1 MTLFFRAIHL
11 QQTSCCLL
19 LVRCNTRLQARHY
32 LCYSVLAWSSLLCL
46 LGSTSSYEGK
56 LVRRI
61 ELQSDGPLTLVT
73 PKDVLKLSELQVGQP
88 YTSSRAKRTI
98 RSLYSTQVFHDV
110 QIDVAAVDP
119 DQVDVN
125 LVLIRRFLMRKIRF
139 TGSLKVE
146 KRQLRRELVLR
157 RGEPYSETLLEETV
171 SRLLQLYRKH
181 GFYQA
186 QIQPSFEA
194 DRELAQLDLILAVEP
209 GRQSTIGQLEVE
221 VDEPWDL
228 DKVRRSIEMTEGGSY
243 SFIKQQEDLDRLRRQ
258 LALEGFL
265 QPEIYLR
272 GGVRHDPRTNSV
284 SLTLRVL
291 PRERTIV
298 HMEGIDLDQSGLG
311 ELPLFSEPG
320 PPLVRSEKTG
330 QELRRRLEEEGYFP
344 VEVESSL
351 KSDQK
356 PESLFVKVEKG
367 RKRSLAGIKF
377 EGNLSIGRESLL
389 PLLTLKEGGIFQSS
403 RFSTE
408 ILGRDEDRLRTHY
421 QQQGFADASVEARVD
436 LEDDQAE
443 DLRVVFRIKEGL
455 RHQLQQVRIFGNQQ
469 LDRELLLREITSQ
482 PGSPFSP
489 LVLAQ
494 DRSNLIATYENL
506 GFRQVEVRSDV
517 VYSEPGKVRL
527 TYFVQEGVQ
536 SFTEHVIIAGN
547 RVTKRSVIEREVEI
561 QPGDP
566 LSLDRILQTETNL
579 YNLAI
584 FDRVRIEEVESGTN
598 PADKSVLIRLDEA
611 PRYTLLYGLGYS
623 SFEGPRGTFGF
634 TDGNFRGQARAL
646 SLGLRAGSQRQ
657 RGSLSYNIPHFLRW
671 ELPTIFSFTAD
682 NEKALKENIGGGQR
696 ALRGR
701 PFDSFRLIAS
711 AQTERRLSRRES
723 LFFRY
728 NYEDIRSNVP
738 DSLASPLQFFREEER
753 LSLSSVSTSYLNE
766 SRDDP
771 TDPRNGFFLS
781 GDTLLSARLLGS
793 ERQFFRILA
802 QGQYYHELIPELVLA
817 SSLRIGLIKAFA
829 QTSDIS
835 AENPVPISERFF
847 SGGATTLRGL
857 PNDLAVPLLRDDESG
872 EIILVD
878 EFGNPDPAGR
888 PVPLGGNAL
897 LIANIELRFP
907 LAGWFSGAV
916 FYDFGNVFSSFT
928 NVSSAGFSNAVG
940 LGLGVTTPVGPVR
953 FDVGYNP
960 DPPGARGFERWN
972 FHLTLGHPF

>member
-1 MTLFFRAIHL
+1 MTLFCRAISL
-11 QQTSCCLL
+11 QQTGCCLL
-19 LVRCNTRLQARHY
+19 
-32 LCYSVLAWSSLLCL
+32 LAWSSLLVL

-61 ELQSDGPLTLVT
+61 DLKSDGPLTLVT
-73 PKDVLKLSELQVGQP
+73 PKDVLKLAELQAGQQ
-88 YTSSRAKRTI
+88 YNSSRAKRTI

-110 QIDVAAVDP
+110 QIDVVPVDP
-119 DQVDVN
+119 DQVDVT
-125 LVLIRRFLMRKIRF
+125 LVLIRRFLMRKVRF
-139 TGSLKVE
+139 TGSLSVG

-157 RGEPYSETLLEETV
+157 KGEPYSETLLEETV
-171 SRLLQLYRKH
+171 SRLLDLYRQH

-194 DRELAQLDLILAVEP
+194 DRELAQLDLSIAIEP
-209 GRQSTIGQLEVE
+209 GRQATIAQLEIE

-228 DKVRRSIEMTEGGSY
+228 DNVRRSIEMTEGGSY
-243 SFIKQQEDLDRLRRQ
+243 SLIKQQKDLDRLRRK
-258 LALEGFL
+258 LSLEGFL

-272 GGVRHDPRTNSV
+272 GGARYDPPTNSV

-291 PRERTIV
+291 PREKTLV
-298 HMEGIDLDQSGLG
+298 HFEGIDLDQGSLG
-311 ELPLFSEPG
+311 DLPLFSDRG
-320 PPLVRSEKTG
+320 PPDVRSEKTG
-330 QELRRRLEEEGYFP
+330 QELRRRLEEDGFFP

-356 PESLFVKVEKG
+356 PESLLIKVEKG
-367 RKRSLAGIKF
+367 RKRSLAGIEF

-389 PLLTLKEGGIFQSS
+389 PLLTLEEGGIFRSS

-408 ILGRDEDRLRTHY
+408 ILRRDEDRLRTHY
-421 QQQGFADASVEARVD
+421 QQQGFGDASVEARVD

-443 DLRVVFRIKEGL
+443 EIEVVFHIDEGL
-455 RHQLQQVRIFGNQQ
+455 RHELQQVRIFGNQQ
-469 LDRELLLREITSQ
+469 LDSELLVREITSE

-494 DRSNLIATYENL
+494 DRSNLIATYENH
-506 GFRQVEVRSDV
+506 GFRQVEVRSEV
-517 VYSEPGKVRL
+517 VYAEPGKVGL
-527 TYFVQEGVQ
+527 TYFVQEGVR
-536 SFTEHVIIAGN
+536 SLTEHVIIAGN
-547 RVTKRSVIEREVEI
+547 RVTKRSVIEREVAI
-561 QPGDP
+561 KAGDP

-584 FDRVRIEEVESGTN
+584 FDRVRVEEVESGTN
-598 PADKSVLIRLDEA
+598 PADRSVLIRLDEA

-671 ELPTIFSFTAD
+671 ELPTILSFTAD
-682 NEKALKENIGGGQR
+682 NERALKENIGGGQR

-728 NYEDIRSNVP
+728 NYENVRSDVP
-738 DSLASPLQFFREEER
+738 ASLAAPLQFFREEER
-753 LSLSSVSTSYLNE
+753 LSLSSVSSSYLNE

-771 TDPRNGFFLS
+771 TDPRSGFFLS

-793 ERQFFRILA
+793 ERQFFRILT
-802 QGQYYHELIPELVLA
+802 QGQYYHELVPEVVLA
-817 SSLRIGLIKAFA
+817 SSLRIGLIKAFDQA
-829 QTSDIS
+829 SEVS

-857 PNDLAVPLLRDDESG
+857 PADLAGPLLRDEESG

-878 EFGNPDPAGR
+878 EFGNPDPDGR
-888 PVPLGGNAL
+888 PVPLGGSAL

-907 LAGWFSGAV
+907 LRGWFAGAV

-928 NVSSAGFSNAVG
+928 DISSAGFSNAVG
-940 LGLGVTTPVGPVR
+940 LGLGVATPVGPVR

-972 FHLTLGHPF
+972 FHVTLGHPF

>member
-1 MTLFFRAIHL
+1 MTLFSLAISL
-11 QQTSCCLL
+11 QQTGYCLL
-19 LVRCNTRLQARHY
+19 
-32 LCYSVLAWSSLLCL
+32 LAWSSCVCL
-46 LGSTSSYEGK
+46 LGSTASHEGK
-56 LVRRI
+56 LIRKI
-61 ELQSDGPLTLVT
+61 DLKSDGPLMLVT
-73 PKDVLKLSELQVGQP
+73 SKDVLKLSELQAGQP
-88 YTSSRAKRTI
+88 YNSSRAKRTI

-110 QIDVAAVDP
+110 QIDVVTVDP
-119 DQVDVN
+119 DQVDVT
-125 LVLIRRFLMRKIRF
+125 LVLIRRFLMREVRF
-139 TGSLKVE
+139 TGSLRVA

-157 RGEPYSETLLEETV
+157 KGEPFSEALLEETV
-171 SRLLQLYRKH
+171 SRLQEIHRQY
-181 GFYQA
+181 GYYQA
-186 QIQPSFEA
+186 RIQPSFEA
-194 DRELAQLDLILAVEP
+194 DRELAQLDL
-209 GRQSTIGQLEVE
+209 TIAIEAGKQATIAQLEIE

-228 DKVRRSIEMTEGGSY
+228 DSVRRNIEMSEGGSY
-243 SFIKQQEDLDRLRRQ
+243 SLVRQQEDLERLRRQ
-258 LALEGFL
+258 LSLEGFL
-265 QPEIYLR
+265 QPEVYLR
-272 GGVRHDPRTNSV
+272 GGARHDPRSNSV

-291 PRERTIV
+291 PREKTIV
-298 HMEGIDLDQSGLG
+298 HFEGIDLDPSGLA
-311 ELPLFSEPG
+311 ELPLFSERG
-320 PPLVRSEKTG
+320 PPVVRSEKTG
-330 QELRRRLEEEGYFP
+330 QELRRRLEEDGFFP

-351 KSDQK
+351 ESDQK
-356 PESLFVKVEKG
+356 PESLLIRVEKG
-367 RKRSLAGIKF
+367 RKRSLAGIEFK
-377 EGNLSIGRESLL
+377 GNLSIERESLL
-389 PLLTLKEGGIFQSS
+389 RLLTLEEDGIFRSS

-408 ILGRDEDRLRTHY
+408 ILGRDENRLRTHY
-421 QQQGFADASVEARVD
+421 QQQGFGDVSVKARVD
-436 LEDDQAE
+436 LEDDLAE
-443 DLRVVFRIKEGL
+443 EIEVVFHIEEGL
-455 RHQLQQVRIFGNQQ
+455 RHQFQQVRIFGNQQ
-469 LDRELLLREITSQ
+469 LETDVLLGEITSK
-482 PGSPFSP
+482 PGSPFFP

-494 DRSNLIATYENL
+494 DRSNLIATYENH
-506 GFRQVEVRSDV
+506 GFRQAEVRSEV
-517 VYSEPGKVRL
+517 VYTEPGKVSL

-547 RVTKRSVIEREVEI
+547 RVTKRSVIEREVKI

-584 FDRVRIEEVESGTN
+584 FDRVRIEQVESGTN
-598 PADKSVLIRLDEA
+598 PADRSVLIRLDEA

-671 ELPTIFSFTAD
+671 ELPTILSFTAD
-682 NEKALKENIGGGQR
+682 NERALKESIGGGQR

-728 NYEDIRSNVP
+728 NYENIRSNVP
-738 DSLASPLQFFREEER
+738 DSLAAPLQFFREEER
-753 LSLSSVSTSYLNE
+753 LGLSTVSSSYLNE

-771 TDPRNGFFLS
+771 TDPRSGFFLS
-781 GDTLLSARLLGS
+781 GDASLSARLLGS

-802 QGQYYHELIPELVLA
+802 QGQYYHELLPEVVLA
-817 SSLRIGLIKAFA
+817 SSLRIGLVKTFA
-829 QTSDIS
+829 QASDAS

-857 PNDLAVPLLRDDESG
+857 PADLAGPLLRDDESG

-878 EFGNPDPAGR
+878 EFGNPDPDGR

-928 NVSSAGFSNAVG
+928 DVSSAGFSNAVG
-940 LGLGVTTPVGPVR
+940 LGLGVATPVGPVR

>member
-1 MTLFFRAIHL
+1 MTLFCRTIVL
-11 QQTSCCLL
+11 QHVGCCLL
-19 LVRCNTRLQARHY
+19 LVGL
-32 LCYSVLAWSSLLCL
+32 SLICL
-46 LGSTSSYEGK
+46 LGSTPSYEGR

-61 ELQSDGPLTLVT
+61 DLKSDGPLTLVT
-73 PKDVLKLSELQVGQP
+73 PRDVLKLSELQAGQQ
-88 YTSSRAKRTI
+88 YKSSKAKRTI

-110 QIDVAAVDP
+110 QIEVFPVDP
-119 DQVDVN
+119 DQVDVA
-125 LVLIRRFLMRKIRF
+125 LVLIRRFLMRTVRF
-139 TGSLKVE
+139 SGPLRVA
-146 KRQLRRELVLR
+146 KRQLRKELVLR
-157 RGEPYSETLLEETV
+157 KGEPYSDTLLKETV
-171 SRLLQLYRKH
+171 SRLRELHREH

-186 QIQPSFEA
+186 QILPSFEA
-194 DRELAQLDLILAVEP
+194 DRKLAQLDMTIAIEP
-209 GRQSTIGQLEVE
+209 GRQAIIEQLEIE
-221 VDEPWDL
+221 VDEPWDV
-228 DKVRRSIEMTEGGSY
+228 DRVRQSIEMTAGRPY
-243 SFIKQQEDLDRLRRQ
+243 SPAIQREDLDRLRRE
-258 LALEGFL
+258 LSLEGFL
-265 QPEIYLR
+265 RPEVYLR

-291 PRERTIV
+291 PRGKTLV
-298 HMEGIDLDQSGLG
+298 SFEGIDLDRDSLG
-311 ELPLFSEPG
+311 ELPLFSELG
-320 PPLVRSEKTG
+320 PPVVRAEKTG
-330 QELRRRLEEEGYFP
+330 KELRRRLEEDGFFP
-344 VEVESSL
+344 VEVESTL
-351 KSDQK
+351 RTDQT
-356 PESLFVKVEKG
+356 PESLLIKVKKG
-367 RKRSLAGIKF
+367 RKRKLSGIEFK
-377 EGNLSIGRESLL
+377 GNLSIGRGSLL
-389 PLLTLKEGGIFQSS
+389 PLLTLEEGGVFHSS

-408 ILGRDEDRLRTHY
+408 ILQRDEGRIRTHY
-421 QQQGFADASVEARVD
+421 QQAGFGDASVDAQVN
-436 LEDDQAE
+436 LENDQAE
-443 DLRVVFRIKEGL
+443 EIRVVFHIDEGL
-455 RHQLQQVRIFGNQQ
+455 RYQLQQVRIFGNQQ
-469 LDRELLLREITSQ
+469 IEKEHLLREITSKV
-482 PGSPFSP
+482 GSPFSP
-489 LVLAQ
+489 LVVAQ
-494 DRSNLIATYENL
+494 DRSNLIATYENH
-506 GFRQVEVRSDV
+506 GFREVDVRSEVAHVDK
-517 VYSEPGKVRL
+517 GRVRL
-527 TYFVQEGVQ
+527 TYFIQEGVQ

-547 RVTKRSVIEREVEI
+547 RVTNRSVIEREVKI

-566 LSLDRILQTETNL
+566 LSLERILQTETNL

-671 ELPTIFSFTAD
+671 ELPTILSFTAD
-682 NEKALKENIGGGQR
+682 NERALKENIGGGQR

-711 AQTERRLSRRES
+711 AQTESRLSRRES

-728 NYEDIRSNVP
+728 NYENVRSDVP
-738 DSLASPLQFFREEER
+738 ASLAAPLQFFREEER
-753 LSLSSVSTSYLNE
+753 LSLSSVSSSYLNE

-771 TDPRNGFFLS
+771 TDPRSGFFLS

-793 ERQFFRILA
+793 ERQFFRILT
-802 QGQYYHELIPELVLA
+802 QGQYYHELVPEVVLA
-817 SSLRIGLIKAFA
+817 SSLRIGLIRAFDQA
-829 QTSDIS
+829 SNVS
-835 AENPVPISERFF
+835 SENPVPISERFF

-857 PNDLAVPLLRDDESG
+857 PVDLAGPLLRDDETG

-878 EFGNPDPAGR
+878 EFGNPEPAGR

-907 LAGWFSGAV
+907 LAGWFSGAL

-928 NVSSAGFSNAVG
+928 DVSSAGFSNAVG
-940 LGLGVTTPVGPVR
+940 LGLGVATPVGPVR